1 LTLVSTRPQLAALLL
16 APAALTLAAVIV
28 ARADV
33 GAAGAQDRSSGWHIP
48 QDAADEKSPLADSP
62 EIVAKGKKIFESKCR
77 RCHGSTGVGNGPDA
91 DPNDPPG
98 NLTDA
103 RRASR
108 NPDGVMFYKIWNGR
122 SDPKMPAFKT
132 DISRDDVWTVIQYV
146 KTLRR

>member
-1 LTLVSTRPQLAALLL
+1 MSSRSHLAALLV
-16 APAALTLAAVIV
+16 APAAFTLTVVIA

-33 GAAGAQDRSSGWHIP
+33 GAAAAQSRSSGWTLP
-48 QDAADEKSPLADSP
+48 QSAADEKSPLADSP

-77 RCHGSTGVGNGPDA
+77 HCHGATGVGNGPDA
-91 DPNDPPG
+91 DPDHPPG
-98 NLTDA
+98 DLTDG

-122 SDPKMPAFKT
+122 RDPKMPAFKT
-132 DISRDDVWTVIQYV
+132 DISREDVWTVIQYV

>member
-1 LTLVSTRPQLAALLL
+1 VSARAHLAALLL
-16 APAALTLAAVIV
+16 APAALTLTTVIA

-33 GAAGAQDRSSGWHIP
+33 GAEVLQSHSSGWHIP
-48 QDAADEKSPLADSP
+48 QDAADEKSPLAESP
-62 EIVAKGKKIFESKCR
+62 ELVAKGKKIFESKCR

-91 DPNDPPG
+91 DPDHPPG
-98 NLTDA
+98 DLTDG

-132 DISRDDVWTVIQYV
+132 DISREDVWTVIQYL
-146 KTLRR
+146 KTLRK